1 MQVKSLSKQLQ
12 SVRLFLG
19 LVMTILLLSGNLA
32 SAQNGA
38 AVTGI
43 PELEKGLARVQET
56 ERAMK
61 EAEAQGN
68 QQAMRQA
75 RERNQTA
82 ERHMEQSLAQLL
94 GVQRQDIAA
103 MRELGMGWQQTCQE
117 LGIDPGLLG
126 LGQYQEQNL
135 SRVRTRTRE
144 RTRQRTLEQM
154 QATMRQIN
162 QYGAPKHG
170 LAAISHGSQG
180 MGLGV
185 ASRTISHGSP
195 RGFAGMSQGSS
206 SRGGRSEGGKS
217 GSGSGAGG
225 SGAGGSGGGG
235 SGGGGSGGGGSG
247 AGGSGGGG
255 SGGGGSGGGGSGGG
269 GSGGGSGGGGGR

>member
-1 MQVKSLSKQLQ
+1 MQVKSSSKKMR

-19 LVMTILLLSGNLA
+19 LVVTILLLGGNLA
-32 SAQNGA
+32 SAQNGD

-43 PELEKGLARVQET
+43 PELENGLARVQET

-103 MRELGMGWQQTCQE
+103 MRELGMGWQQTCEE

-126 LGQYQEQNL
+126 LGQYLDQNL
-135 SRVRTRTRE
+135 SRVSTGTRE
-144 RTRQRTLEQM
+144 RMHQRTLEQV

-180 MGLGV
+180 MGLGL
-185 ASRTISHGSP
+185 ASRAAAHGSP
-195 RGFAGMSQGSS
+195 RGFAGMSQGITSH
-206 SRGGRSEGGKS
+206 GGRSEGGKS
-217 GSGSGAGG
+217 G
-225 SGAGGSGGGG
+225 GGGG
-235 SGGGGSGGGGSG
+235 SG
-247 AGGSGGGG
+247 GGSGGGG

-269 GSGGGSGGGGGR
+269 GSGGGGSGGGGSGGGGSGGGGSGGGGSSR

>member
-1 MQVKSLSKQLQ
+1 MQVKSMSKQLR
-12 SVRLFLG
+12 SVRFFLG
-19 LVMTILLLSGNLA
+19 LVMTILLLGGSLA
-32 SAQNGA
+32 SAQNGT
-38 AVTGI
+38 AVNGV
-43 PELEKGLARVQET
+43 PELENGLARVQET

-103 MRELGMGWQQTCQE
+103 MREMGMGWQQICQE
-117 LGIDPGLLG
+117 LGTDPGLLG

-135 SRVRTRTRE
+135 SRVRSRTRE

-170 LAAISHGSQG
+170 MAAISHGSQG

-185 ASRTISHGSP
+185 TSRTASPGSP
-195 RGFAGMSQGSS
+195 RGFAGMSQGSTS
-206 SRGGRSEGGKS
+206 HGGRGEGGNAGGGA
-217 GSGSGAGG
+217 GSGSGT
-225 SGAGGSGGGG
+225 
-235 SGGGGSGGGGSG
+235 GGSG

-269 GSGGGSGGGGGR
+269 SGGGGSGGGR